1 MGFEPVGYILCR
13 FLLKKGIKNVRNG
26 LEILKN
32 KNGSFTFRWIGLNR
46 LSWKWRLFR
55 EL

>member
-1 MGFEPVGYILCR
+1 MGFEPVGYILSR

-26 LEILKN
+26 LEIL

>member
-26 LEILKN
+26 LEILKT
-32 KNGSFTFRWIGLNR
+32 GSFTFRWIELNR

>member
-13 FLLKKGIKNVRNG
+13 FLLKKGIENVRNG
-26 LEILKN
+26 LEIL